1 MKAILCF
8 LSLWMALAVSAQTV
22 DKAEYFFDNDPG
34 FGNGTSVVIT
44 PGVMVNF
51 NFNANISGL
60 DAGIHTLSVRVKSSG
75 IWGQTHSR
83 MIGVSAD
90 VGITSVEYFF
100 DSDPGFGNGM
110 PVPVAPGKV
119 VDLNFDANISGLDPG
134 IHTLSL
140 RVFSETWSQ
149 TYSRFVGIS
158 PDVGITNAEYFF
170 DTDPGFGNGIPAP
183 VAPGNVVDLNFNANI
198 SGLEPGIHTLLV
210 RVFSGTWSQTY
221 SRLIGV
227 SPDAGITSAE
237 YFFDTD
243 PGFGNGITVPV
254 APGKVVDINFD
265 ANISGLEPGIHTLLV
280 RVFSGTWSQT
290 YSRLIGVSPDV
301 GITKAEY
308 FLGEDPGS
316 GNAIPIAITPGKM
329 VVVDDV
335 IENMNF
341 PNGLNYIYFRVFA
354 GQWSLTY
361 IHEYCQNPIP
371 DFNTDFAEFNNPTT
385 FTNLTEQAD
394 QTTTYLW
401 DVDGDGIF
409 DYSGGE
415 DFLHLYSEPGSY
427 MAKLVVGSP
436 GGCTDSILH
445 EVLVYACMVPT
456 ALTMENIT
464 FNSVELDWTPGNFG
478 NEWDILF
485 GLQGFD
491 PETEGTLI
499 EGILTR
505 PYELTGLEELTD
517 YDFYVRTVCD
527 APDVSDW
534 SGPQSF
540 TTLQYFCTPDWEPTA
555 FNQYN
560 MQIIGKLF
568 IDGEQTLDPHDFIGA
583 FVDGECRG
591 MASPDPDLFG
601 LVFLS
606 VGSDIV
612 SGEMVDFVIWN
623 VDECAECATGESILF
638 ENQLQVGTPGNPYP
652 FACGQH
658 ELPLAFG
665 AGYNWFSVNIDPG
678 SMALNDLFAELN
690 PCEEDRIIGQN
701 AFSIVYNGNWVG
713 SLTAIDAPG
722 MYKMQLCSQQNLTIA
737 GTPVA
742 NDPISLGAGYTWL
755 GYLPQ
760 GGLSV
765 NSALSA
771 ITPAPAE
778 DNRLIGQ
785 NAFAVYYQGQWIGS
799 LTQLHPGKGY
809 VIELSSQST
818 LSYPAATDEILEPE
832 EEIFS
837 PTGDLPLALQQ
848 FSMMLI
854 AQLELPDGAIS
865 TNPEDVIYAFAGDEC
880 RGMAIPAGEHGGIVF
895 MSINSNIQAG
905 EQITFKAWLSEFGA
919 LADIRE
925 TLSFEELKKAGTMDE
940 PLLLTLRGFTGTGDQ
955 PSGDIFIGEPF
966 PNPFSEITEIPF
978 RLNNT
983 AQVKISVYDGKGQ
996 LLVIVSDN
1004 EFNAGTHKAVIHRNG
1019 LQPGVYFYRMEV
1031 FGDQISTQKNGKI
1044 IIQ

>member
-1 MKAILCF
+1 MKTSIKNKFDIFRFEKGFGRLIMLPGMVAVCF
-8 LSLWMALAVSAQTV
+8 LFLQLSNVAIAQNIVQAEYFINNDPGFGLGTIIPVPVPSENLENLSFVSDVSSLGAGFNMLYVRAKDANGRWTQSHQQLFYKNVVSFEQPANLVQ
-22 DKAEYFFDNDPG
+22 AEYFFNNDPG
-34 FGNGTSVVIT
+34 FGNGINIPIT
-44 PGVMVNF
+44 TPSQNIQNLSFVSGVSLLEAGF
-51 NFNANISGL
+51 N
-60 DAGIHTLSVRVKSSG
+60 TLIVRVKSAKG
-75 IWGQTHSR
+75 IWSNAQVRQFYKAMLTTNLPQ
-83 MIGVSAD
+83 MVQA
-90 VGITSVEYFF
+90 EYFIN
-100 DSDPGFGNGM
+100 DDPGFGGGINI
-110 PVPVAPGKV
+110 PIAVPSQK
-119 VDLNFDANISGLDPG
+119 LEN
-134 IHTLSL
+134 LS
-140 RVFSETWSQ
+140 
-149 TYSRFVGIS
+149 FVT
-158 PDVGITNAEYFF
+158 DVSSF
-170 DTDPGFGNGIPAP
+170 DPGFN
-183 VAPGNVVDLNFNANI
+183 
-198 SGLEPGIHTLLV
+198 TMLV
-210 RVFSGTWSQTY
+210 RVK
-221 SRLIGV
+221 
-227 SPDAGITSAE
+227 DEAGIWTQTHVRQFYKALFSAGLPEIVQAE
-237 YFFDTD
+237 YYINSD
-243 PGFGNGITVPV
+243 PGVGLGINIPITLPS
-254 APGKVVDINFD
+254 AKIEDIPLMVDIT
-265 ANISGLEPGIHTLLV
+265 TLNL
-280 RVFSGTWSQT
+280 
-290 YSRLIGVSPDV
+290 GVNR
-301 GITKAEY
+301 IFIRTKDER
-308 FLGEDPGS
+308 G
-316 GNAIPIAITPGKM
+316 
-329 VVVDDV
+329 V
-335 IENMNF
+335 
-341 PNGLNYIYFRVFA
+341 
-354 GQWSLTY
+354 WSLTN
-361 IHEYCQNPIP
+361 IQEFCKAPVP
-371 DFNTDFAEFNNPTT
+371 DFATDFAELGNPTT
-385 FTNLTEQAD
+385 FTNLTELASPD
-394 QTTTYLW
+394 TEYFW
-401 DVDGDGIF
+401 DVNGDGID

-415 DFLHLYSEPGSY
+415 DFLHLYEAPGSY
-427 MAKLVVGSP
+427 MARLIVTIP
-436 GGCTDSILH
+436 EGCTDSIFH

-456 ALTMENIT
+456 ALTVENIT
-464 FNSVELDWTPGNFG
+464 YNSVELDWTPGNFG
-478 NEWDILF
+478 SAWDILW

-722 MYKMQLCSQQNLTIA
+722 MYKMQLCSQQDLTIA

-905 EQITFKAWLSEFGA
+905 GQITFKAWLSEFGA